1 MAYVTLDEFKRSPVH
16 GIDWNTLDDSDDPI
30 EDENALQTILD
41 VAEAWV
47 NAHEYVGV
55 DTLETATHTERVVAY
70 LDRNGE
76 ITIRPRNFPL
86 NSVTSVKYRTSP
98 RSDWTTLD
106 VDQDVET
113 LTNRF
118 IIKGDGCVSFAAPL
132 HDLVGYSGF
141 NYGYRSPHDMNALRR
156 IPITVEFTYE
166 AGYATI
172 PPNVKQAVIFYAA
185 SMIKRRGSASISYD
199 GETQASIPGPSRQ
212 ADVEVAESLLKS
224 LRRVV

>member
-30 EDENALQTILD
+30 EDENALQAILD
-41 VAEAWV
+41 VAESWV

-55 DTLETATHTERVVAY
+55 DTLEQATHTERVVAY

-98 RSDWTTLD
+98 QSDWTELD
-106 VDQDVET
+106 VSQDVET
-113 LTNRF
+113 HTNRF
-118 IIKGDGCVSFAAPL
+118 IIKGDSCGFASPL
-132 HDLVGYSGF
+132 HDLVGYHGF
-141 NYGYRSPHDMNALRR
+141 NYGYTSPHDLNALRK

-166 AGYATI
+166 AGYATV
-172 PPNVKQAVIFYAA
+172 PPFVKQAVIFYAA
-185 SMIKRRGSASISYD
+185 SMIKRRGSQSVSWEGNPTASV
-199 GETQASIPGPSRQ
+199 PGPSRQ
-212 ADVEVAESLLKS
+212 ADVEVAESLLRS